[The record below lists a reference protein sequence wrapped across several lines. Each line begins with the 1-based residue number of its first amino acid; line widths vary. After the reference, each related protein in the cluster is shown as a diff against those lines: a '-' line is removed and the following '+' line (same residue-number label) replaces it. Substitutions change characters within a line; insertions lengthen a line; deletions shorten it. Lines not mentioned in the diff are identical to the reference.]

1 MNRSIPLGILSMRYF
16 LAFSALAVI
25 GLTSVGCNRGDRGS
39 STDLDLG
46 NGYTLIATK
55 TDQSKEEVCQNHA
68 EDLLNK
74 RPKVGCLIGLWE
86 YNPPALLRAVKG
98 SGKQVPVVAFDEND
112 QTLTGI
118 KDGSVTGTIVQNPY
132 EFGYQSIKVLAAL
145 LKGKDDVLKTW
156 PGIEKGNSIYV
167 PHRVITKENVEDFKT
182 EVKKILTDNY
192 DSDQKGKPKVAFVSN
207 NAYQFWTFAEQGA
220 KKAAAEFGVDLA
232 FKKPSDGSASVQREI
247 IQDLINKGYQGIA
260 VSPND
265 SKNAVKFFKD
275 EVASKVLLVMTDN
288 DLPDE
293 TARKCY
299 IGTHNYRAGRAA
311 GDLVKKALPKGGEIA
326 IFVGQMDASNAI
338 ERRQGVIDVLAG
350 KDRKEM
356 GEVTPVK

>member
-1 MNRSIPLGILSMRYF
+1 MQARYLLGLFGIFGICL
-16 LAFSALAVI
+16 ALA
-25 GLTSVGCNRGDRGS
+25 GCRGGDKGASTS
-39 STDLDLG
+39 DLDLG

-55 TDQSKEEVCQNHA
+55 TDESKEEVCQAQA

-74 RPKVGCLIGLWE
+74 RPKVACLVGLWE

-98 SGKQVPVVAFDEND
+98 AGKQVPIVAFDEND
-112 QTLTGI
+112 QTLAGI
-118 KDGSVTGTIVQNPY
+118 KDGSVVGTIVQNPY

-145 LKGKDDVLKTW
+145 VKGKDDVLKTW
-156 PGIEKGNSIYV
+156 PGIEHGNSIFV
-167 PHRVITKENVEDFKT
+167 PHRIITKDNVDEFKA
-182 EVKKILTDNY
+182 EVKKILSDNN
-192 DSDQKGKPKVAFVSN
+192 DSDQSGKPKVAFVSN

-220 KKAAAEFGVDLA
+220 KKAAAEFGVQMV
-232 FKKPSDGSASVQREI
+232 FKKPSDGSAKVQREI
-247 IQDLINKGYQGIA
+247 IQDLINSGYKGIA
-260 VSPND
+260 VSPSD
-265 SKNAVKFFKD
+265 SKNALNFFKD
-275 EVASKVLLVMTDN
+275 EVASKVALVMTDN
-288 DLPDE
+288 DLPDPA
-293 TARKCY
+293 ARKCY

-338 ERRQGVIDVLAG
+338 ERRQGVLDVLAG